1 MVFASCFVGD
11 FRGGEM
17 GGICAKN
24 PLFSARSCSAKRPEM
39 LGFSVIWSV
48 KV

>member
-1 MVFASCFVGD
+1 MVFASWFVGD

-24 PLFSARSCSAKRPEM
+24 PDFLDFLTTE
-39 LGFSVIWSV
+39 
-48 KV
+48 